1 LGGINMSEN
10 KISFKN
16 QNVFIED
23 RNKVTIT
30 GVEQVESF
38 NDNTIILNTIKG
50 GMTIKGE
57 GLNVGKLNLD
67 EGNVK
72 IDGIINGIL
81 YNDKDSSQKGNI
93 IGKIFR

>member
-1 LGGINMSEN
+1 M
-10 KISFKN
+10 SFKN
-16 QNVFIED
+16 QNIFIED
-23 RNKVTIT
+23 RNRATIT

-38 NDNTIILNTIKG
+38 NENTIILKTIKG

-72 IDGIINGIL
+72 VDGIINGIS
-81 YNDKDSSQKGNI
+81 YNDKGSSQKGNI
-93 IGKIFR
+93 IGKIFK

>member
-1 LGGINMSEN
+1 MADERRD
-10 KISFKN
+10 FMN
-16 QNVFIED
+16 QNVIVEN

-38 NDNTIILNTIKG
+38 NENIIILMTVKG

-67 EGNVK
+67 DGNVK
-72 IDGIINGIL
+72 IDGIINGIF
-81 YNDKDSSQKGNI
+81 YNDKDSSRREI
-93 IGKIFR
+93 